1 MLKVCKDLYQFAVK
15 RNFPPS
21 FGATPFLSGLERYPP
36 FFKIHIIPHHVPAGS
51 DPAHGATVLRKP
63 LKGIPFDILRA
74 YGITDEIINI
84 WKDSYGDCLL
94 PIQEKAIVKHNVL
107 GEKNLNAA
115 TVFVNWFASKEGQE
129 IYAREML
136 EPSLSTDV
144 RQDLV
149 PDYVTP
155 RPGVKYDMD
164 QYSED
169 WMLNILPKVQ
179 KQLTEALGR

>member
-1 MLKVCKDLYQFAVK
+1 M
-15 RNFPPS
+15 
-21 FGATPFLSGLERYPP
+21 
-36 FFKIHIIPHHVPAGS
+36 
-51 DPAHGATVLRKP
+51 
-63 LKGIPFDILRA
+63 
-74 YGITDEIINI
+74 
-84 WKDSYGDCLL
+84 
-94 PIQEKAIVKHNVL
+94 
-107 GEKNLNAA
+107 EKNPGGGQKGGAGYLNAA

-136 EPSLSTDV
+136 EPSLRTDV

-149 PDYVTP
+149 PDYVIP

-179 KQLTEALGR
+179 KRLTETLGR